1 MDICIALT
9 VFFDGQFYVG
19 LLERRN
25 RGEMNAARV
34 VFGAEPGDA
43 ELLDWIISGY
53 PGAVFSPG
61 VYAPREVKLADNPKR
76 RQRQATRALERGIS
90 TKV

>member
-53 PGAVFSPG
+53 PGAVFSPARVCAARG
-61 VYAPREVKLADNPKR
+61 
-76 RQRQATRALERGIS
+76 QAGGQSQAAAAAGDARA
-90 TKV
+90 

>member
-1 MDICIALT
+1 MDMHIALT

-61 VYAPREVKLADNPKR
+61 VYAPREVKLAGNPKR
-76 RQRQATRALERGIS
+76 RQRQVTARAA
-90 TKV
+90 